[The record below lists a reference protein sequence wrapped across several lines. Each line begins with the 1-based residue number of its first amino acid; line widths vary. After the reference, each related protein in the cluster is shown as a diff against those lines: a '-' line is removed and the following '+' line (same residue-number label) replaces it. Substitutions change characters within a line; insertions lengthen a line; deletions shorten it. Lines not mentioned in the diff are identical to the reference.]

1 MRYILHD
8 HIGSANHG
16 CEALVRT
23 VSKLLGPGRTVL
35 LSEAP
40 EEDARYGVA
49 RPLVVQDVRP
59 ARSDVIRKSSPA
71 FWSAYLRLKL
81 LNDYTPLDVL
91 PYRAALQTLTRD
103 DILVSIGGD
112 VYCYEDIQS
121 AFGCTTSHGT
131 MQAAAYCSAVR
142 LNRSFFAVRLCYVTS
157 PRLTASQRARHKRC
171 TRCKAPGCETSPF
184 ARIPLSCW
192 SRAVRRF
199 RKCFSRTTP
208 SASM

>member
-1 MRYILHD
+1 M
-8 HIGSANHG
+8 
-16 CEALVRT
+16 
-23 VSKLLGPGRTVL
+23 L
-35 LSEAP
+35 LSEAT

-112 VYCYEDIQS
+112 VYCYED
-121 AFGCTTSHGT
+121 
-131 MQAAAYCSAVR
+131 MQKRIR
-142 LNRSFFAVRLCYVTS
+142 LHNLARHYAGGSILLCYVTS
-157 PRLTASQRARHKRC
+157 PHLTASQRARHKRC

-208 SASM
+208 SVSM

>member
-40 EEDARYGVA
+40 EEDARYGVT

-112 VYCYEDIQS
+112 VYCYDDMQKHIRLHNLARRYAGGSIQI
-121 AFGCTTSHGT
+121 G
-131 MQAAAYCSAVR
+131 
-142 LNRSFFAVRLCYVTS
+142 
-157 PRLTASQRARHKRC
+157 RAH
-171 TRCKAPGCETSPF
+171 
-184 ARIPLSCW
+184 
-192 SRAVRRF
+192 V
-199 RKCFSRTTP
+199 
-208 SASM
+208 